1 MDAGVRRLDGVF
13 AQALASGRLAP
24 DTSLVI
30 EQPVEEEELE
40 AADVVD
46 DTADAG
52 EQAVTTPEEERA
64 VATAAK
70 TFSIQFETPD
80 VASVTSAESAVI
92 AVPGVRSA
100 STSSLALGGVSV
112 MRVAFD
118 GDVDMLRLG
127 LAARGYRVS
136 VSGDTIRIRR

>member
-1 MDAGVRRLDGVF
+1 M
-13 AQALASGRLAP
+13 
-24 DTSLVI
+24 
-30 EQPVEEEELE
+30 
-40 AADVVD
+40 
-46 DTADAG
+46 
-52 EQAVTTPEEERA
+52 TTPEEERA

-80 VASVTSAESAVI
+80 VASVTATESAVK

>member
-1 MDAGVRRLDGVF
+1 
-13 AQALASGRLAP
+13 
-24 DTSLVI
+24 
-30 EQPVEEEELE
+30 
-40 AADVVD
+40 
-46 DTADAG
+46 
-52 EQAVTTPEEERA
+52 
-64 VATAAK
+64 
-70 TFSIQFETPD
+70 
-80 VASVTSAESAVI
+80 
-92 AVPGVRSA
+92 VRSA